1 MNYAYFYIFPL
12 FLLKFTDFNDF
23 YSSTV
28 SKQNFSSLIT
38 KFDLD

>member
-1 MNYAYFYIFPL
+1 MNYAYFQTFPL
-12 FLLKFTDFNDF
+12 FIFIITDFNDF

-38 KFDLD
+38 KFNLD

>member
-1 MNYAYFYIFPL
+1 MIYDDFQLFYL
-12 FLLKFTDFNDF
+12 FLFIFTDFNDF